1 MITAWGSY
9 DDDEYKPVLSV
20 KNWSNLMMMMTIG
33 DDSVDDDDDNDDDR
47 CEYKLAQC

>member
-9 DDDEYKPVLSV
+9 DDDEYKPVL
-20 KNWSNLMMMMTIG
+20 NHHQGMTID

>member
-20 KNWSNLMMMMTIG
+20 KNWSNLVMMMMTIG
-33 DDSVDDDDDNDDDR
+33 DDSVDDDDDNDDDS
-47 CEYKLAQC
+47 CEYKLV